1 MARSC
6 IPVSSYNPSLHKIL
20 VGPYPSS
27 SCSGV
32 CTCDGVV
39 CPPGYIT
46 DPASC
51 QCVPDD
57 TYDPPPPPSD
67 PPTVDCS
74 PSGELSIING
84 YAFYCSSPCNQTIA
98 GVSLQSPCSG
108 GHQCNRAD
116 FIPTL
121 IFSDSSQVVAS
132 QISLD
137 NLSDGG
143 SRSAT
148 FSFNTQGIST
158 SLISAGINIKLV
170 CAEPDNNCHYG
181 ITWVILTAN
190 DSVTNQEKILFN
202 DCVVPGTLESIGI
215 TCATTTT
222 TSTTT
227 TTTTTIAPT
236 TCVSNTD
243 CRYCET
249 NFFAPRDYGYFTVTG
264 AGSVIFSNPN
274 DPQDP
279 LNGTYD
285 INGTYTYWFS
295 SGPGIDTY
303 VHTGHNNG
311 IGFAIGSPNDT
322 NSSVDIS
329 ILLGYYGGS
338 AGSEFGIWRW
348 DNSTRT
354 PSFALGECIPY
365 TLTGYTVDTTLPSEL
380 TINNP
385 APTVIY
391 DIYGTDKSTCDAAGG
406 VYSPY
411 SPAWGGLVS
420 YCTVFNII
428 PQGEDPQTYTCPQAP
443 HIGGNYYLYSDPTN
457 PPYVQKSIG
466 SCCNSGCIP
475 PWMYNPSN
483 TDCIKYGCP

>member
-1 MARSC
+1 MPDPLPRAC
-6 IPVSSYNPSLHKIL
+6 IPVSQYNPQLHNIIS
-20 VGPYPSS
+20 GPYDGPYAATDCAN
-27 SCSGV
+27 SCG
-32 CTCDGVV
+32 
-39 CPPGYIT
+39 
-46 DPASC
+46 
-51 QCVPDD
+51 
-57 TYDPPPPPSD
+57 
-67 PPTVDCS
+67 
-74 PSGELSIING
+74 
-84 YAFYCSSPCNQTIA
+84 
-98 GVSLQSPCSG
+98 
-108 GHQCNRAD
+108 
-116 FIPTL
+116 
-121 IFSDSSQVVAS
+121 
-132 QISLD
+132 
-137 NLSDGG
+137 
-143 SRSAT
+143 
-148 FSFNTQGIST
+148 
-158 SLISAGINIKLV
+158 
-170 CAEPDNNCHYG
+170 
-181 ITWVILTAN
+181 
-190 DSVTNQEKILFN
+190 
-202 DCVVPGTLESIGI
+202 
-215 TCATTTT
+215 TT

-227 TTTTTIAPT
+227 TPPCCPQELWSGNGTFNITSSCPNEPTSSLFIYNPATCEYVATKTLSDGIHIIRLTASCDPNGVGCSKWSGSAFTDCPDGSISLGSIVTQCEDTPEPTGPPVWQIIFNPGACGCPTITTTTT
-236 TCVSNTD
+236 TMPPVSCVNNSD

-311 IGFAIGSPNDT
+311 IGFAIGSPTDT

-338 AGSEFGIWRW
+338 VGSEFGIWRW

-385 APTVIY
+385 APTVTY
-391 DIYGTDKSTCDAAGG
+391 DIYGTDKTTCDAAGG
-406 VYSPY
+406 VYSTY
-411 SPAWGGLVS
+411 NPAWGELVS

-428 PQGEDPQTYTCPQAP
+428 PQGEDPETYSCPQAP

-457 PPYVQKSIG
+457 PPYVQKPAGYCCDSI
-466 SCCNSGCIP
+466 CVP
-475 PWMYNPSN
+475 PWIYNPSN